1 MKSLYDV
8 LGVSPTASADEI
20 KKAYRRQAMRW
31 HPDRNP
37 DNRVEAE
44 RRFKEIGHAYS
55 VLSDPV
61 KRKSYDEAAI
71 GAEAAFQ
78 EGSDDFTDDKAFA
91 TFLAAMLDLAFEMAL
106 RGGDQITIYRALI
119 SGGCPESIA
128 QTVAKRAHAM
138 ANRGN
143 ANHAGHDPSASSG
156 ETASGTS
163 SAPPRPRRP
172 QPPDDKEQTRK
183 AGPGARFWARTLDL
197 LVVMPPALILSSTIG
212 TVGGGSSVLLLL
224 AFGIAVLLPFFL
236 DACVV
241 GLFGNSLGKALLGI
255 TVHHKDGRKPGF
267 HDILK
272 RNLYVWIDG
281 YWTALIPFVSWI
293 PMLIAYRDLR
303 GEKGETKWDAALGYE
318 VRRGSVNVGQ
328 IVGFAVAFCFAW
340 GVVLSVSKYQTGK
353 QALNEEVFRSVKA
366 GTSKTESSFTY
377 LDEGHPNRWG
387 PWMAQRSVEEIARVA
402 KEYEPRLN
410 DSRAWSAVVAWQQIT
425 MQLWNTPANDAMY
438 QAINTV
444 LDGLK
449 KNHGVCRPGKIT
461 TISAADATEGLP
473 AGSQLVMHECDRATS
488 DVESKEDQE
497 AKEAGISRT
506 EYLARKAK
514 ARIICPQYM
523 RPGKLFNDLVCE
535 ANVIRGLPPTH
546 GF

>member
-1 MKSLYDV
+1 MSLYDV

-119 SGGCPESIA
+119 AGGCPESIA

-138 ANRGN
+138 VNRGN

-163 SAPPRPRRP
+163 SAPSRPRRP
-172 QPPDDKEQTRK
+172 QPPDDKEPTRK

-353 QALNEEVFRSVKA
+353 QALKA
-366 GTSKTESSFTY
+366 ATNYFDQFDAPHADIAAAPKSPQAMAPRDPVAGKYDSFLNAPSES
-377 LDEGHPNRWG
+377 PQA
-387 PWMAQRSVEEIARVA
+387 MAPREPVGEPDLTWTPPTIIPPQSGVSVEKIGLAQDGYLIATIANTSRDWQATEVEITLIDSKQLVDV
-402 KEYEPRLN
+402 LN
-410 DSRAWSAVVAWQQIT
+410 ERRAP
-425 MQLWNTPANDAMY
+425 PAYSEKY
-438 QAINTV
+438 QASV
-444 LDGLK
+444 D
-449 KNHGVCRPGKIT
+449 VPPG
-461 TISAADATEGLP
+461 SAKTLMIP
-473 AGSQLVMHECDRATS
+473 ARWDYGRAFI
-488 DVESKEDQE
+488 VAPPQVKGFAIHRSK
-497 AKEAGISRT
+497 
-506 EYLARKAK
+506 
-514 ARIICPQYM
+514 
-523 RPGKLFNDLVCE
+523 
-535 ANVIRGLPPTH
+535 
-546 GF
+546 